1 MQNQNS
7 YFMGSKRFRAVSR
20 NRMYTQAQLRPTH
33 CPFWPAAPQHPAR
46 SARPPR
52 RRLSSNVV
60 ARCISTQARS
70 AAPCE
75 KSHAFLASR
84 SGMPMVQTPR
94 LGPARL
100 PGGLLSS
107 RSCIS
112 SLCHG
117 REAKYF
123 TTAVSACPTRRSSLA
138 QLRLPSAGAALH
150 TSCRVPPSCKHSR
163 LQGPGSR
170 T

>member
-1 MQNQNS
+1 MQNQNN
-7 YFMGSKRFRAVSR
+7 YFMGSKRFRAVLR
-20 NRMYTQAQLRPTH
+20 NRMYTQAQFRPMH
-33 CPFWPAAPQHPAR
+33 RPFWPAAPQHPAS

-60 ARCISTQARS
+60 ARYINARVIRTAS
-70 AAPCE
+70 CE
-75 KSHAFLASR
+75 KSRAFLASR

-100 PGGLLSS
+100 PGSLLSS
-107 RSCIS
+107 QSCIS

-117 REAKYF
+117 REVKYF

-138 QLRLPSAGAALH
+138 QLRLPSARAALH
-150 TSCRVPPSCKHSR
+150 TSCRVLPSCKHSR